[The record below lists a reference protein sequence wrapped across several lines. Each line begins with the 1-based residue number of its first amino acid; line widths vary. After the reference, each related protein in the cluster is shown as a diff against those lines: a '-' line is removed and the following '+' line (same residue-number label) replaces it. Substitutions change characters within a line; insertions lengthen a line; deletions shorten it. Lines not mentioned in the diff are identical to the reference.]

1 MRLTNAEG
9 NKIDSPKRA
18 SVWSVSEGWLTAY
31 FLLFT
36 IQFIL
41 GLSLIIWYEIAVVAD
56 DSLAETLLNIL
67 GRAGTIPILSAS
79 TSYIFAEGGRLTM
92 VISNWVERKLEERRI
107 KREQALI
114 ERARKEGIEQGI
126 KQGLEQGIEQGLEQ
140 GLEQGV
146 EQGIIEGFER
156 GRTYE
161 RKLIAGENVDEP
173 LAEGEEEK

>member
-1 MRLTNAEG
+1 
-9 NKIDSPKRA
+9 
-18 SVWSVSEGWLTAY
+18 
-31 FLLFT
+31 
-36 IQFIL
+36 
-41 GLSLIIWYEIAVVAD
+41 
-56 DSLAETLLNIL
+56 
-67 GRAGTIPILSAS
+67 
-79 TSYIFAEGGRLTM
+79 M

-114 ERARKEGIEQGI
+114 ERARKEG
-126 KQGLEQGIEQGLEQ
+126 LEQGIEQ

-173 LAEGEEEK
+173 LAEGKEEK